1 MKIAFLFLTIDD
13 VNFPEIWEYY
23 FKNNNDKFN
32 IYCHPKNPQNV
43 KTSWLKKNIIKNLT
57 TTKWGHFTNAVINL
71 LKSALIN
78 KDNEKFMIVSE
89 SCLPIKSF
97 ESFYSM
103 LKSDDIKTSY
113 INISKNDNIINI
125 KHSKIDD
132 SYLSNINIIKH
143 SGWFCLSRH
152 HVKRL
157 LINSNI
163 YKFNKIIAGDE
174 NILSLIYP
182 SNNIINFQITYDNW
196 DYNINKINI
205 LNEKLKKLYELKEEE
220 KTKKYDNQILNI
232 RIQKSTIGKHPK
244 IYEIISKK
252 ELDEIKDLDSFFM
265 RKFSK
270 ESDIFKHFK
279 KLI

>member
-1 MKIAFLFLTIDD
+1 MKIAFLFLIIDD

-23 FKNNNDKFN
+23 FKNNDNKFN

-43 KTSWLKKNIIKNLT
+43 KTPWLKKNIIKNLT
-57 TTKWGHFTNAVINL
+57 PTKWGYFTNAIINL

-97 ESFYSM
+97 DKFYSM
-103 LKSDDIKTSY
+103 LKNDDIKTSY
-113 INISKNDNIINI
+113 INVSKNDNNINI
-125 KHSKIDD
+125 KNSKIEE

-152 HVKRL
+152 HVKKL
-157 LINSNI
+157 LSNSNI
-163 YKFNKIIAGDE
+163 YKFNKIIASDE

-182 SNNIINFQITYDNW
+182 SNNIVNFQITYDDW
-196 DYNINKINI
+196 DYNRNKILI
-205 LNEKLKKLYELKEEE
+205 LNEKIRKLYELKEAK
-220 KTKKYDNQILNI
+220 KTNKYDNEILNI
-232 RIQKSTIGKHPK
+232 RVQKSTLGKHPK
-244 IYEIISKK
+244 TYEIISKK
-252 ELDEIKDLDSFFM
+252 ELDKIKNLDSFFM

-270 ESDIFKHFK
+270 DSNIIEYYK
-279 KLI
+279 KLF

>member
-23 FKNNNDKFN
+23 FKNNNIKFN
-32 IYCHPKNPQNV
+32 IYCHAKNPHNV
-43 KTSWLKKNIIKNLT
+43 KTPWLKKNIIKDLT
-57 TTKWGHFTNAVINL
+57 STKWGHFTNAIINL
-71 LKSALIN
+71 LRSALIN

-97 ESFYSM
+97 DKFYSM

-113 INISKNDNIINI
+113 INVSKNDNNVNI
-125 KHSKIDD
+125 KNSKIEEN
-132 SYLSNINIIKH
+132 YLSNIIKH
-143 SGWFCLSRH
+143 SGWWCLSRH
-152 HVKRL
+152 HVKKL
-157 LINSNI
+157 LSNSNI

-182 SNNIINFQITYDNW
+182 SNNIINFQITYDDW
-196 DYNINKINI
+196 DYNKNKIII
-205 LNEKLKKLYELKEEE
+205 LNEKIRKLYELKEAK
-220 KTKKYDNQILNI
+220 KTNKYDNEIFNI
-232 RIQKSTIGKHPK
+232 RVQKSILGKHPK
-244 IYEIISKK
+244 TYEIISKK
-252 ELDEIKDLDSFFM
+252 ELDKIKNLDSFFM

>member
-43 KTSWLKKNIIKNLT
+43 KTLWLKNNIIKNLT
-57 TTKWGHFTNAVINL
+57 ATKWGHFTNALINL
-71 LKSALIN
+71 LKTALID

-97 ESFYSM
+97 EKFYSM
-103 LKSDDIKTSY
+103 LKRNDIKISY
-113 INISKNDNIINI
+113 INILENDNIINI
-125 KHSKIDD
+125 KNSKIDD
-132 SYLSNINIIKH
+132 NYLSNVNIIKH

-152 HVKRL
+152 HVKKL
-157 LINSNI
+157 LSNSDV
-163 YKFNKIIAGDE
+163 YKFNKVIAGDE

-196 DYNINKINI
+196 DYNKKKINT
-205 LNEKLKKLYELKEEE
+205 LNEEIKKLYELKEEE
-220 KTKKYDNQILNI
+220 KTNKYDKKILNL
-232 RIQKSTIGKHPK
+232 RVQKSILGKHPK
-244 IYEIISKK
+244 TYETISNK
-252 ELDEIKDLDSFFM
+252 ELKKIKNLDSFFM